1 MVTKLTDRELNA
13 KLMECLGDNATADVK
28 NAFNS
33 LMKEKVAQI
42 RNEVRQEVFEELS
55 KQAKQDKAKI
65 VESMNDVTNKV
76 INEEMKIPYV
86 SKELCQYLRETYTLQ
101 MVLHQSFNV
110 NNADIAVGL
119 MYGINTI
126 IERLEAIQ
134 AQQEENDGIH

>member
-1 MVTKLTDRELNA
+1 MT
-13 KLMECLGDNATADVK
+13 
-28 NAFNS
+28 
-33 LMKEKVAQI
+33 
-42 RNEVRQEVFEELS
+42 
-55 KQAKQDKAKI
+55 
-65 VESMNDVTNKV
+65 

-86 SKELCQYLRETYTLQ
+86 SKELCQYLRETYTLP

-110 NNADIAVGL
+110 KNADIAMGL